1 MSDVPV
7 LKRLILAGDPRLP
20 FLDLDL
26 VDPATG
32 IPLDAVCLIGPN
44 GCGKSALLARICEA
58 VSGRPRWIESEG
70 FALAKFA
77 LEEEDLYLAKP
88 LGGQSGG
95 HLFRTS
101 IEETEVWNHLA
112 ETAPGFD
119 ELTESLSA
127 HLVLESVPG
136 FQEGITFWFDGER
149 SLVDG
154 EDTGGFV
161 PFIERLLREREE
173 ALHRFLREARNR
185 EKTVAEVEQDFETH
199 APQALTE
206 LARTWNRLIE
216 PSGLQVDFG
225 AAEGPFFDRSGPVPV
240 DRLGAALAK
249 VLLRTGLA
257 QLQADAAVPLTFF
270 CDDLGE
276 GLHPRLAEA
285 YLETLRGSGGPQAA
299 RIFATTHSPLVAA
312 RFAPAARLRIA
323 PAPDG
328 RLGISRGHSGP
339 GSIALEIPGE
349 EFDLAGTTPPAAPE
363 PEGEPEPAPVSV
375 APAGP
380 ETRERR
386 SSRLRRAIR
395 ESESEKELAD
405 LIDEVISIGED

>member
-32 IPLDAVCLIGPN
+32 TPLDAVCLIGPN
-44 GCGKSALLARICEA
+44 GCGKSTLLARICEA
-58 VSGRPRWIESEG
+58 VSGLPRWIESEG

-101 IEETEVWNHLA
+101 IEETELWERLA
-112 ETAPGFD
+112 ESTPGFD
-119 ELTESLSA
+119 ELTEGLSG

-154 EDTGGFV
+154 EDAGGFV

-185 EKTVAEVEQDFETH
+185 DKTVAEVEQDFEAH
-199 APQALTE
+199 SPQALTG
-206 LARTWNRLIE
+206 LARTWNRLLE

-225 AAEGPFFDRSGPVPV
+225 AVEGPFFDRSGPIPV

-257 QLQADAAVPLTFF
+257 QLRSHATVPSTFF

-299 RIFATTHSPLVAA
+299 RIFITTHSPLLAA

-323 PAPDG
+323 PTADG
-328 RLGISRGHSGP
+328 RPWISRGHSGA

-349 EFDLAGTTPPAAPE
+349 EFDLAGKIPAAAPE
-363 PEGEPEPAPVSV
+363 PEPEPEPALS

-395 ESESEKELAD
+395 ESENEKELAD